1 MAWRGHKAGGV
12 WQIFC
17 AERFGSYPL
26 RWDGEAPV
34 WIHAVSL
41 GETRAAQ
48 SLITLLLSQGN
59 RILLTHTTPKSLIFK
74 ERNYLMP
81 KTIIDLLHF

>member
-1 MAWRGHKAGGV
+1 MAQQAYTLLLRIFSPFIWAWMAWRGHKAGGV

-17 AERFGSYPL
+17 AERFGAYPL

-48 SLITLLLSQGN
+48 SLIMLLLSQGN
-59 RILLTHTTPKSLIFK
+59 RILLTHTTP
-74 ERNYLMP
+74 N
-81 KTIIDLLHF
+81 